1 MGSYL
6 GFLAAIL
13 AFVLWGFLPVYWKLL
28 SHVPALEILCHRM
41 VWSLGVTLLL
51 VLCFGRWRSF
61 IEAARSKK
69 NLFNCLITAILLAQ
83 NWLLYI
89 WAVNAGFI
97 IETSLGY
104 FINPLINVLFGM
116 VFFGERM
123 RFGQWLALSL
133 AFAGVLYLT
142 IYYGKFPWI
151 SLVLAISF
159 AGYGLFHKKSG
170 MAAIDGLCLETAIM
184 FCPAAFYLLFLGS
197 GGMSSFTADGLFQ
210 ALLLVGCGVVTTAPL
225 VLFGYAA
232 KNIALSTLG
241 LLQYLAPSINL
252 LLGVFIYHEPFPI
265 HRLVGFI
272 LIWVALILF
281 LLENLRQRY
290 LQKQSQAL

>member
-61 IEAARSKK
+61 IKAARSKK

-184 FCPAAFYLLFLGS
+184 FCPAALYLLFLGS

-281 LLENLRQRY
+281 LLENLHQRY